1 MATEGATDAFWYSPG
16 PARSRSLK
24 TKRTRRHLKHHGIEP
39 ESCPAFKIVAC
50 GSLFPGDSQHPV
62 PGCNGVPEHWRY
74 GHREAP
80 ARPRHR
86 CRPRPKRRRESHVS
100 DSNTNAHSEG
110 GCKRRRHHQQA
121 DPAGAGRRLPGSPA
135 ERYPPGRPGVRGV
148 EGGAGDLLADALTAA
163 ASAIT
168 KRNRRNSGYASQTRG
183 TWDQGEHDQQ
193 KRAAGTVQAQ
203 REAYQGGDRRPRQ
216 GDRASRACHD
226 AGEAKAA
233 WEEWR
238 RSAADGPQ
246 GSAAVS
252 LEPRVP

>member
-74 GHREAP
+74 GRRYGHREAP

-110 GCKRRRHHQQA
+110 GGITSRQILRGPDEDSLAVLLNDIHRDAQGFVARR
-121 DPAGAGRRLPGSPA
+121 
-135 ERYPPGRPGVRGV
+135 V
-148 EGGAGDLLADALTAA
+148 EPEI
-163 ASAIT
+163 S
-168 KRNRRNSGYASQTRG
+168 
-183 TWDQGEHDQQ
+183 
-193 KRAAGTVQAQ
+193 
-203 REAYQGGDRRPRQ
+203 
-216 GDRASRACHD
+216 
-226 AGEAKAA
+226 
-233 WEEWR
+233 
-238 RSAADGPQ
+238 
-246 GSAAVS
+246 
-252 LEPRVP
+252 